1 MYRDGAYFRQEA
13 QKIVDKEGAR
23 YQKSTSGYSKG
34 EYTAR
39 LDIPKMEYESVNEY
53 LVTNYG
59 FAIPTYS
66 KYGRREKEDAKKELV
81 KEIASALRLHY
92 MRNYPQL
99 VSEMWKYYQD
109 KKEVRKDDIYFK
121 GEVGRSV
128 LDYFRLLDG
137 EINPENWKNK
147 NVYDGD
153 VQTSFGNVTNFKEL
167 YYSVKE
173 KAAHEWLKSNDN
185 IREKWG
191 SAPTTF
197 IFDAENIPQ
206 VIEFEKKLDSPV
218 SSSGSSETDYK
229 NDVSALRVDYSS
241 IENKS
246 HTKIGY
252 RPEFLKGNIR
262 VGRSRNLYFPSDE
275 VHQSYFAVVELD
287 DILASHD
294 ESTFATTKGY
304 PLDQMGKN
312 INDRNYSGD
321 KNAQAKVVSVA
332 QKLSPAI
339 IVSTS
344 ATAFGTPIITI
355 DGVVVSGNNRTMSM
369 KLAAKQYPEVYD
381 EYLKELYSELNYGG
395 YGIPMAA
402 VYGNFKKPILVRV
415 DLSVSNYNSTELNK
429 YNKVRGKSEKSIDM
443 AVRLSKQLSDNEGC
457 KNMLIDLVSEQEV
470 VSELYNDFS
479 SVTRFKKIL
488 VDCNLITENEVSAFF
503 SDRSLT
509 DAGKLVYQTLLLSMV
524 LEPKTIE
531 ISQNPGIKSA
541 TNAVTNAI
549 IPVIKNKKF
558 EHGNLNADI
567 NNALIIQNDMVSADY
582 RNLAEFIKENT
593 IFKENNEHKT
603 RNAFIINWFLN
614 QRVNDFKAALL
625 KYNNSLESNQG
636 ASLFGD
642 QLPPEQ
648 IFEEV
653 FTKKVD
659 PDVLNS
665 LSIRFKEPKKAES
678 AVSENVKKDTYNQD
692 PEPTPIQK
700 NENVNSRLTD
710 ILSKANKYL

>member
-1 MYRDGAYFRQEA
+1 MYRDGEYFREEA
-13 QKIVDKEGAR
+13 RKIVDKEGVR

-39 LDIPKMEYESVNEY
+39 LAIPKMEYESVNGY
-53 LVTNYG
+53 LVSEYG

-66 KYGRREKEDAKKELV
+66 KYGRVEKEKAKEELV
-81 KEIASALRLHY
+81 KEIASALRLNY
-92 MRNYPQL
+92 FRNYPQP
-99 VSEMWKYYQD
+99 VSEIWKYYQD
-109 KKEVRKDDIYFK
+109 KKEIRKDDIYFP
-121 GEVGRSV
+121 GEIGRSV
-128 LDYFRLLDG
+128 MDYFRILDG
-137 EINPENWKNK
+137 EINEENWKNK
-147 NVYDGD
+147 NSYKGD

-173 KAAHEWLKSNDN
+173 KAAFEWLENNKNVQE
-185 IREKWG
+185 RYKPEAK
-191 SAPTTF
+191 TF
-197 IFDAENIPQ
+197 IFDAQNIPG
-206 VIEFEKKLDSPV
+206 VVEFEKKLDSPEPTLGPV
-218 SSSGSSETDYK
+218 NTDYK
-229 NDVSALRVDYSS
+229 NDISVLQVDYSA
-241 IENKS
+241 IENRA

-262 VGRSRNLYFPSDE
+262 VGRGRNLYFPSDE
-275 VHQSYFAVVELD
+275 VHTSYFAVVELD

-294 ESTFATTKGY
+294 ELTFSTTKGY
-304 PLDQMGKN
+304 PLDEMGKN

-339 IVSTS
+339 VISTS
-344 ATAFGTPIITI
+344 ATASGTPIITI

-369 KLAAKQYPEVYD
+369 KLATKQYPEVYE
-381 EYLKELYSELNYGG
+381 EYLKELYSELNYSG

-402 VYGNFKKPILVRV
+402 VYGKFKKPILVRV
-415 DLSVSNYNSTELNK
+415 DLNVSNYNSTELNK

-457 KNMLIDLVSEQEV
+457 KNMLIELVSEQEV
-470 VSELYNDFS
+470 VSELYNDFA
-479 SVTRFKKIL
+479 SVSRFKKIL
-488 VDCNLITENEVSAFF
+488 VSCNLITENEVSAFF

-524 LEPKTIE
+524 LAPKTIE
-531 ISQNPGIKSA
+531 VSQNPGIKSA

-558 EHGNLNADI
+558 EQGNLNADI
-567 NNALIIQNDMVSADY
+567 NNAIIIQNDMVSADY

-603 RNAFIINWFLN
+603 RNAFIINWYLN
-614 QRVNDFKAALL
+614 QRVNDFKSALI

-636 ASLFGD
+636 ASLFGSD
-642 QLPPEQ
+642 QLTPEQ

-653 FTKKVD
+653 FTKNVD
-659 PDVLNS
+659 KDVLNS
-665 LSIRFKEPKKAES
+665 LNIRFGIKMAKEQLEAKTEKTVEVTPEKA
-678 AVSENVKKDTYNQD
+678 
-692 PEPTPIQK
+692 IQI
-700 NENVNSRLTD
+700 NENVNTRISD